1 MARYFDLTAAER
13 PLAPA
18 RPARRGPPVRRPSHV
33 AFEAKVSKRE
43 YEWLTTRPADLLGQS
58 HSRYDAPDSTRGV
71 RRGCGLWL
79 RWSSCS
85 SCSFVTGIVRR
96 SSLATGR
103 RWPHPT
109 IPDAPPAVADIP
121 PDYLALYQDAAARF
135 GLDWPVLAAV
145 GKVET
150 NHGRNRNGC
159 APNFAGA
166 RGPMQF
172 LEPTF
177 VHAAKLAGLSDP
189 DICDPADAIP
199 AAAAY
204 LKSNGAPADWQR
216 ALFRYN
222 PADWYPPL
230 VMGWAERYGYGARVV
245 WPVEGGRI
253 SQGFGPTSFSCEPAG
268 CFEGKCYPHFHDGID
283 IAALARHAGPGDR
296 RRPGDDR
303 RAIVRRC
310 GRRRDRAQPWR
321 PLPVRPSRDR
331 LRRPGR
337 GVGRRRASSSD
348 PSG

>member
-1 MARYFDLTAAER
+1 
-13 PLAPA
+13 
-18 RPARRGPPVRRPSHV
+18 
-33 AFEAKVSKRE
+33 
-43 YEWLTTRPADLLGQS
+43 
-58 HSRYDAPDSTRGV
+58 V
-71 RRGCGLWL
+71 RRGCGCGCLAL
-79 RWSSCS
+79 LLVLLVLTGS
-85 SCSFVTGIVRR
+85 TGILVGQWAA
-96 SSLATGR
+96 LAA
-103 RWPHPT
+103 PA

-121 PDYLALYQDAAARF
+121 SNYLTLYRDAAARF
-135 GLDWPVLAAV
+135 GLEWPVLAAV

-204 LKSNGAPADWQR
+204 LESNGAPADWPR

-230 VMGWAERYGYGARVV
+230 VMGWAERYGYGARVI

-253 SQGFGPTSFSCEPAG
+253 SQGFGPTSFAVEPAG
-268 CFEGKCYPHFHDGID
+268 CFEGKCYAHFHDGID
-283 IAALARHAGPGDR
+283 IAAPIGTPV
-296 RRPGDDR
+296 
-303 RAIVRRC
+303 RAIAA
-310 GRRRDRAQPWR
+310 GRVTIAGRMSDGAVVVEIEHAPGVFSRYGHLQPDLPIR
-321 PLPVRPSRDR
+321 VGESVSAGDPLGSIGLTGKTTGPHLHFEIYASGEPV
-331 LRRPGR
+331 
-337 GVGRRRASSSD
+337 D
-348 PSG
+348 PLLVLPPPP